1 MARAKLKYTLVNPTT
16 LQWVIPDGEPVVL
29 DMTKVSTANTRWAAV
44 HGFKRRVADG
54 AALERNKATGLSAS
68 WADKRAE
75 MQAIVD
81 HLESGTDQWRLA
93 SERGPRAVDTSELDF
108 YIDTLALVYTD
119 KSREALTTFAKKK
132 SKVERMAHLTQSSAM
147 KSAAELLREQLSEG
161 VDLDGME
168 EELNNIE

>member
-1 MARAKLKYTLVNPTT
+1 MARAKLKYTLVNATT
-16 LQWVIPDGEPVVL
+16 LQWTIPEGEAVVL
-29 DMTKVSTANTRWAAV
+29 DMTKVSTANTQWAAI

-54 AALERNKATGLSAS
+54 AALERNKDTGASAS

-75 MQAIVD
+75 MQAIVE

-108 YIDTLALVYTD
+108 YVDVLALVYTE
-119 KSREALTTFAKKK
+119 KSREALTAFAKKK

-147 KSAAELLREQLSEG
+147 KASAELLREQLSAD
-161 VDLDGME
+161 VDLDSME
-168 EELNNIE
+168 DELNAIE